1 MSVRRPARATATRTM
16 SAPAARQ
23 SARRSTPAGTT
34 TAKKLYRFYTL
45 CLLLLLC
52 VSLFCVQAFA
62 VEDMWTAA
70 NRIIVDVYSKIA
82 GVSTVLAG
90 LMSAVA
96 VVGAKLSNNQHKV
109 DQAWDWLRRIWI
121 AWAVINGIGAFIA
134 YVAPLFQGL
143 ATIQG

>member
-1 MSVRRPARATATRTM
+1 M
-16 SAPAARQ
+16 
-23 SARRSTPAGTT
+23 
-34 TAKKLYRFYTL
+34 KKLYRIYVL
-45 CLLLLLC
+45 CLLTMLL
-52 VSLFCVQAFA
+52 VGIFCFSASA
-62 VEDMWTAA
+62 VDDMWTVAS
-70 NRIIVDVYSKIA
+70 RIIKDVYSKIA

-134 YVAPLFQGL
+134 YVVPLFDGL
-143 ATIQG
+143 ATIEVA

>member
-1 MSVRRPARATATRTM
+1 M
-16 SAPAARQ
+16 
-23 SARRSTPAGTT
+23 
-34 TAKKLYRFYTL
+34 KKLYRFYTL

-82 GVSTVLAG
+82 GISTVLAG

-96 VVGAKLSNNQHKV
+96 VV
-109 DQAWDWLRRIWI
+109 
-121 AWAVINGIGAFIA
+121 NGIGAFIA